1 MLLTVMSSQL
11 GPEDART
18 KESDL
23 WLKEL
28 TSNAVLSAK
37 QAEVEKAQLAQKAS
51 ASSGKIQPNKTTAV
65 PTGELP
71 IDQLVQYINEDNKKP
86 SSKKTKGKKRQ

>member
-1 MLLTVMSSQL
+1 M
-11 GPEDART
+11 
-18 KESDL
+18 

-37 QAEVEKAQLAQKAS
+37 QAEAEKAKLTQKAS
-51 ASSGKIQPNKTTAV
+51 ASTGKIQPNKTTAV

-71 IDQLVQYINEDNKKP
+71 IDQLVQYINEDAKK
-86 SSKKTKGKKRQ
+86 SASKKTKGKKRQ

>member
-1 MLLTVMSSQL
+1 
-11 GPEDART
+11 
-18 KESDL
+18 L

-37 QAEVEKAQLAQKAS
+37 QAEAEKAKLAQKAS
-51 ASSGKIQPNKTTAV
+51 ASSGKIQPSKTTSV

-71 IDQLVQYINEDNKKP
+71 IDQLVQYINEDTKKP
-86 SSKKTKGKKRQ
+86 ASKKTKGKKRQ